1 MGKVRW
7 GVLSTASIGRL
18 VIEATAQARAAEFV
32 AVASRDATRARAF
45 ADELGL
51 GLSFGSYEEL
61 LASEAVDAVYVALPV
76 SMHAEWTV
84 RSLEAG
90 KHVLCEKPLA
100 LRAEDAERCFAAAA
114 AAGRL
119 CVEGLMWRHH
129 PRTALARRLVAGGA
143 IGRLASVRAALSVSA
158 DPGDIRRSVPLGGG
172 ALGDLGCY
180 CVSAIRLFAGE
191 PERVWAE
198 QVPDGPGGVDLR
210 LAATLRMP
218 DDVLAQFDVGL
229 DLPRRDELELVG
241 TEGKL
246 TLPDPWLCR
255 PDHLE
260 LERDGDLERL
270 PADPDGT
277 FGLTDPDHDVYRI
290 ELDTVSAAIAAGDEL
305 PFSRPDA
312 VAQATVLQALRH
324 SADLAA
330 PVDLTPG
337 GQGRR

>member
-7 GVLSTASIGRL
+7 GVLATASIGRL

-32 AVASRDATRARAF
+32 AVASRDAARARAF

-90 KHVLCEKPLA
+90 QHVLCEKPLA
-100 LRAEDAERCFAAAA
+100 LRAEDAERCFAAAT

-143 IGRLASVRAALSVSA
+143 IGRLA
-158 DPGDIRRSVPLGGG
+158 
-172 ALGDLGCY
+172 
-180 CVSAIRLFAGE
+180 
-191 PERVWAE
+191 
-198 QVPDGPGGVDLR
+198 LR

-290 ELDTVSAAIAAGDEL
+290 ELGTVSTAIAAGDEL

-330 PVDLTPG
+330 PVDLTPA
-337 GQGRR
+337 GQGQR

>member
-1 MGKVRW
+1 M
-7 GVLSTASIGRL
+7 
-18 VIEATAQARAAEFV
+18 
-32 AVASRDATRARAF
+32 
-45 ADELGL
+45 
-51 GLSFGSYEEL
+51 Y
-61 LASEAVDAVYVALPV
+61 
-76 SMHAEWTV
+76 
-84 RSLEAG
+84 
-90 KHVLCEKPLA
+90 
-100 LRAEDAERCFAAAA
+100 
-114 AAGRL
+114 
-119 CVEGLMWRHH
+119 RHH
-129 PRTALARRLVAGGA
+129 PQTTLARRLVADGA
-143 IGRLASVRAALSVSA
+143 IGRLASVRAALSVNVP
-158 DPGDIRRSVPLGGG
+158 PGDIRRSVELGGG

-180 CVSAIRLFAGE
+180 CVGAVRLFAGE

-218 DDVLAQFDVGL
+218 DDMLAQFDVGL

-260 LERDGDLERL
+260 LERDGALERL

-290 ELDTVSAAIAAGDEL
+290 ELDTISAAIAAGDEL

>member
-1 MGKVRW
+1 MAGGMGKVRW

-18 VIEATAQARAAEFV
+18 VIEATAQARSAEFV
-32 AVASRDATRARAF
+32 AVASRDAARARAF

-84 RSLEAG
+84 RSLAAG

-114 AAGRL
+114 DGRR

-129 PRTALARRLVAGGA
+129 PRTALARRLV
-143 IGRLASVRAALSVSA
+143 
-158 DPGDIRRSVPLGGG
+158 
-172 ALGDLGCY
+172 
-180 CVSAIRLFAGE
+180 
-191 PERVWAE
+191 
-198 QVPDGPGGVDLR
+198 PGGVDLR

-229 DLPRRDELELVG
+229 DLPRRDQ
-241 TEGKL
+241 
-246 TLPDPWLCR
+246 
-255 PDHLE
+255 LE

-270 PADPDGT
+270 PADPDDT
-277 FGLTDPDHDVYRI
+277 FGLTDPGHDMYRI

-305 PFSRPDA
+305 PFSRPYA

>member
-143 IGRLASVRAALSVSA
+143 IGRLA
-158 DPGDIRRSVPLGGG
+158 
-172 ALGDLGCY
+172 
-180 CVSAIRLFAGE
+180 
-191 PERVWAE
+191 
-198 QVPDGPGGVDLR
+198 LR

-246 TLPDPWLCR
+246 TLLDPWLCR

-290 ELDTVSAAIAAGDEL
+290 ELDTVSTAIAAGDEL

-330 PVDLTPG
+330 PVDLTPA
-337 GQGRR
+337 GQGQR

>member
-18 VIEATAQARAAEFV
+18 VIEATAQARATEFV
-32 AVASRDATRARAF
+32 AVASRDAARARAF

-119 CVEGLMWRHH
+119 CAEGLMWRHH
-129 PRTALARRLVAGGA
+129 PRTAVAR
-143 IGRLASVRAALSVSA
+143 
-158 DPGDIRRSVPLGGG
+158 
-172 ALGDLGCY
+172 
-180 CVSAIRLFAGE
+180 RLFAGE

-218 DDVLAQFDVGL
+218 DDVLAQFGVGL

-305 PFSRPDA
+305 PFSGPDA
-312 VAQATVLQALRH
+312 VAQADKDGANRGSGRARGLP
-324 SADLAA
+324 
-330 PVDLTPG
+330 PVVTG
-337 GQGRR
+337 GGGRRRPGSWCRPGR